1 MASESADSTNRGI
14 RQHIPL
20 LAVLMLGLFLAILN
34 QTLLSVA
41 MPHMMTDFGVGAT
54 TIQWLSTGFMLVN
67 GALIPLSAF
76 LIERFGTRI
85 LFLVAMFCFTLGTF
99 ICGIAPTFSVM
110 LIGRLIQAVGG
121 GVMQPLVMTIIM
133 FVFPPE
139 MRGRGMGIFGLAMMF
154 APAIG
159 PTLSGWVIENYS
171 WRIMFYAMVPLGI
184 LIILISLFTL
194 QNIMEPKKIKL
205 DYLGAFL
212 SLVGVASLLYGV
224 SEAGTK
230 GWTDSIVLTTIVIG
244 FVGILA
250 FIIQQMKSKK
260 PILDFHV
267 FKYDMFSLSNV
278 VNVII
283 TIAMFSGI
291 FLLPIYLQNLRGFTP
306 LQAGLLLLP
315 GALVMMVMSPVSG
328 ILFDKVGPR
337 PLAVV
342 GLLITILTTYEFT
355 RLSIHTS
362 YEHILGLYMIRSF
375 GMSLLM
381 MPIMTA
387 GMNQLPKQ
395 LNSHGTAM
403 TNTLRQISGA
413 LGTSLI
419 TTIYSNRTNFHY
431 ANLADGMST
440 ADPTFMQSFQS
451 FVHSMAASMHV
462 PAEMAQQYAVFT
474 LYRQI
479 MLKANVNGMNDAF
492 YWATGI
498 CVVGLILSL
507 FLRDV
512 RKDKV
517 RNKAAERKRDVPML
531 PSPSD
536 RPKEV

>member
-1 MASESADSTNRGI
+1 MASESADTTNRGI

-85 LFLVAMFCFTLGTF
+85 LFLVAMAFFTLGTF
-99 ICGIAPTFSVM
+99 ICGIAPNFSTM

-139 MRGRGMGIFGLAMMF
+139 MRGRGMGLFGLAMMF

-159 PTLSGWVIENYS
+159 PTLSGWVIENYT

-184 LIILISLFTL
+184 LIILISFFTL
-194 QNIMEPKKIKL
+194 RNIMEPKKIKL
-205 DYLGAFL
+205 DYFGALL
-212 SLVGVASLLYGV
+212 SLIGVASLLYGV
-224 SEAGTK
+224 SEAGTD
-230 GWTDSIVLTTIVIG
+230 GWTDSVVVTTIVIG
-244 FVGILA
+244 LIGIVAFV
-250 FIIQQMKSKK
+250 IQQLTSKK
-260 PILDFHV
+260 PILDFRV
-267 FKYDMFSLSNV
+267 FKYDMFSLANV
-278 VNVII
+278 VNAII
-283 TIAMFSGI
+283 TVAMFAGI

-306 LQAGLLLLP
+306 LQAGLLMLP

-328 ILFDKVGPR
+328 MLFDKVGPR

-342 GLLITILTTYEFT
+342 GLLVTILTTYEFT

-362 YEHILGLYMIRSF
+362 YQHILGLYMIRSF

-387 GMNQLPKQ
+387 GMNQLPKH

-440 ADPTFMQSFQS
+440 ADPTFMQSFQA
-451 FVHSMAASMHV
+451 FVHSMAGATHLPV
-462 PAEMAQQYAVFT
+462 EMAQQLSVFS
-474 LYRQI
+474 LYSQI
-479 MLKANVNGMNDAF
+479 LLKANVNGINDAF
-492 YWATGI
+492 YWATGLCI
-498 CVVGLILSL
+498 VGLILSL

-517 RNKAAERKRDVPML
+517 RDKTAKRKRNVPML
-531 PSPSD
+531 PSPSE

>member
-1 MASESADSTNRGI
+1 MASESADTTNRGI

-85 LFLVAMFCFTLGTF
+85 LFLVAMVFFTLGTF
-99 ICGIAPTFSVM
+99 ICGIAPNFSTM
-110 LIGRLIQAVGG
+110 LIGRLIQAIGG

-184 LIILISLFTL
+184 LIILISFFTL
-194 QNIMEPKKIKL
+194 RNIMEPKKIKL
-205 DYLGAFL
+205 DYLGALL
-212 SLVGVASLLYGV
+212 SLIGVASLLYGV
-224 SEAGTK
+224 SEAGTD
-230 GWTDSIVLTTIVIG
+230 GWTDPVVLTTIVIG
-244 FVGILA
+244 LIGIVAFV
-250 FIIQQMKSKK
+250 IQQLTSKK
-260 PILDFHV
+260 PILDFRV

-278 VNVII
+278 ISAII
-283 TIAMFSGI
+283 TVAMFAGI

-306 LQAGLLLLP
+306 LQAGLLMLP

-328 ILFDKVGPR
+328 MLFDKVGPR
-337 PLAVV
+337 PLAAV
-342 GLLITILTTYEFT
+342 GLIVTILTTYEFT

-387 GMNQLPKQ
+387 GMNQLPRH

-440 ADPTFMQSFQS
+440 ADPTFMQSFQA
-451 FVHSMAASMHV
+451 FVHSMAGATHLPV
-462 PAEMAQQYAVFT
+462 EMAQQLSVFS
-474 LYRQI
+474 LYSQI
-479 MLKANVNGMNDAF
+479 LLKANVNGINDAF
-492 YWATGI
+492 YWATGLCI
-498 CVVGLILSL
+498 VGLILSL

-517 RNKAAERKRDVPML
+517 RDKAAKRKRNVPML
-531 PSPSD
+531 PSPSE

>member
-1 MASESADSTNRGI
+1 MASESADTTNRGI

-85 LFLVAMFCFTLGTF
+85 LFLVAMVFFTLGTF
-99 ICGIAPTFSVM
+99 ICGIAPNFSTM

-139 MRGRGMGIFGLAMMF
+139 MRGRGMGLFGLAMMF

-159 PTLSGWVIENYS
+159 PTLSGWVIENYT

-184 LIILISLFTL
+184 LIILISFFTL
-194 QNIMEPKKIKL
+194 RNIMEPKKIKL
-205 DYLGAFL
+205 DYFGALL
-212 SLVGVASLLYGV
+212 SLIGVASLLYGV
-224 SEAGTK
+224 SEAGTD
-230 GWTDSIVLTTIVIG
+230 GWTDSVVVTTIVIG
-244 FVGILA
+244 LIGIVAFV
-250 FIIQQMKSKK
+250 IQQLTSKK
-260 PILDFHV
+260 PILDFRV
-267 FKYDMFSLSNV
+267 FKYDMFSLANV
-278 VNVII
+278 VNAII
-283 TIAMFSGI
+283 TVAMFAGI

-306 LQAGLLLLP
+306 LQAGLLMLP

-328 ILFDKVGPR
+328 MLFDKLGPR

-342 GLLITILTTYEFT
+342 GLLVTILTTYEFT

-362 YEHILGLYMIRSF
+362 YQHILGLYMIRSF

-387 GMNQLPKQ
+387 GMNQLPKH

-440 ADPTFMQSFQS
+440 ADPTFMQSFQA
-451 FVHSMAASMHV
+451 FVHSMAGATHLPV
-462 PAEMAQQYAVFT
+462 EMAQQLSVFS
-474 LYRQI
+474 LYSQI
-479 MLKANVNGMNDAF
+479 LLKANVNGINDAF
-492 YWATGI
+492 YWATGLCI
-498 CVVGLILSL
+498 VGLILSL

-517 RNKAAERKRDVPML
+517 RDKTAKRKRNVPML
-531 PSPSD
+531 PSPSE

>member
-1 MASESADSTNRGI
+1 MASESADTTNRGI

-20 LAVLMLGLFLAILN
+20 LAVLMMGLFLAILN

-85 LFLVAMFCFTLGTF
+85 LFLVAMVCFTVGTF
-99 ICGIAPTFSVM
+99 ICGIAPTFSIM
-110 LIGRLIQAVGG
+110 LIGRLIQAIGG
-121 GVMQPLVMTIIM
+121 GVMQPLVMTVIM

-184 LIILISLFTL
+184 LILMIAFFTL
-194 QNIMEPKKIKL
+194 KNIFEPKKVKL
-205 DYLGAFL
+205 DFLGAFL

-230 GWTDSIVLTTIVIG
+230 GWTDSIVLTTILIG
-244 FVGILA
+244 FVGIVV
-250 FIIQQMKSKK
+250 FIIQQLKAKK

-267 FKYDMFSLSNV
+267 FRYDMFSLANV

-306 LQAGLLLLP
+306 FQAGLLLLP
-315 GALVMMVMSPVSG
+315 GALIMMVMSPISG
-328 ILFDKVGPR
+328 AIFDKVGPR

-355 RLSIHTS
+355 QLSIHTS
-362 YEHILGLYMIRSF
+362 YQYILGLYMVRAF

-413 LGTSLI
+413 LGTSLV

-431 ANLADGMST
+431 ANMADDMST
-440 ADPTFMQSFQS
+440 ADPMFMQSFQS
-451 FVHSMAASMHV
+451 FVHSIAASMHV
-462 PAEMAQQYAVFT
+462 PVEMAQQYALFILHGQV
-474 LYRQI
+474 
-479 MLKANVNGMNDAF
+479 MLKANVSGMNDAF
-492 YWATGI
+492 YWVTGLCI
-498 CVVGLILSL
+498 LGLILSL

-512 RKDKV
+512 RKDK
-517 RNKAAERKRDVPML
+517 ERKKAVERKQDVPML
-531 PSPSD
+531 PSPSE